1 MRYSPKRNY
10 LYPVMRPYADDY
22 GDSNEFKAVLREP
35 SVDTANDLLLVSLDY
50 EITPGSV
57 LESVRSGDAVCVA
70 MFYCATTLYRTL
82 LRGAPGECSVS
93 GQIPL
98 SAVYDQIEIHP
109 SIVAMR
115 DFEYK
120 PVDVHEEYSLD
131 VFDIKK
137 GQPLA
142 TDETWHFRLHNNQ
155 PAPAESIFTLA
166 RNDDVDAGLLRANV
180 DIAERY
186 IRLEADSETYAMIK
200 SYREHDVNTAIVS
213 LYLGPLMEGL
223 RLLVD
228 DDAEQIWPDHSW
240 AATLQSKLSQL
251 GLVLTY
257 DSNLFEVAQ
266 RLLELPYDRLTVYES
281 DSKDNSQVLRI
292 LSEEGYKSL
301 FELAHD
307 KPEGFIDGF
316 NEGSNWLESELRESV
331 ETSIWS
337 GSRRLHRSI
346 DELNE
351 IDKDGPDAD
360 YEHSKILCEALGP
373 LSPTDYSDGLLWASL
388 NCFNLAKYA
397 SVRWKYVY
405 RKSKA
410 HSNERASKASFV
422 NSHWL
427 EYTSDSRRANASA
440 RLFWLNELSR
450 RISAHS
456 DVFDDDEM
464 LKFLSGNVNVYHQI
478 LSRPYLIANSVLMAK
493 VCEAIKM
500 SGDDYFKQTKT
511 LSDWLAGINT
521 RAGAQSLD
529 MLDDDEIESLVRESQ
544 PPKDR

>member
-1 MRYSPKRNY
+1 MHK
-10 LYPVMRPYADDY
+10 
-22 GDSNEFKAVLREP
+22 
-35 SVDTANDLLLVSLDY
+35 ND
-50 EITPGSV
+50 
-57 LESVRSGDAVCVA
+57 
-70 MFYCATTLYRTL
+70 
-82 LRGAPGECSVS
+82 
-93 GQIPL
+93 
-98 SAVYDQIEIHP
+98 
-109 SIVAMR
+109 
-115 DFEYK
+115 
-120 PVDVHEEYSLD
+120 
-131 VFDIKK
+131 
-137 GQPLA
+137 
-142 TDETWHFRLHNNQ
+142 

-166 RNDDVDAGLLRANV
+166 RNDDVDRGLLQANV
-180 DIAERY
+180 DIGERY
-186 IRLEADSETYAMIK
+186 IKLEAHSETYAMIK
-200 SYREHDVNTAIVS
+200 SYRERDEDTAIVS

-228 DDAEQIWPDHSW
+228 DDADQIWPDHGW

-251 GLVLTY
+251 GLVLIY

-266 RLLELPYDRLTVYES
+266 RLLELPYSRLTIDET
-281 DSKDNSQVLRI
+281 DDKENLMQQDLRM
-292 LSEEGYKSL
+292 LSEEGYRSL
-301 FELAHD
+301 VELAHER
-307 KPEGFIDGF
+307 PEGFIDGF
-316 NEGSNWLESELRESV
+316 NEGPNWLESELRESV

-337 GSRRLHRSI
+337 GSRRLYRSI

-360 YEHSKILCEALGP
+360 YEHSKILCEALGT
-373 LSPTDYSDGLLWASL
+373 LSPADYSNGLLWASL

-464 LKFLSGNVNVYHQI
+464 LRFLSGNVNVYHQI

-493 VCEAIKM
+493 VCEAIKV

-511 LSDWLAGINT
+511 LSNWLAAINT

-529 MLDDDEIESLVRESQ
+529 MLDDDEIESLVKESQ
-544 PPKDR
+544 PPKGP

>member
-1 MRYSPKRNY
+1 
-10 LYPVMRPYADDY
+10 MRPYADDY
-22 GDSNEFKAVLREP
+22 GDANEFKAVLREP
-35 SVDTANDLLLVSLDY
+35 SVDTVNDLLLVSLDY
-50 EITPGSV
+50 KITSGSV

-70 MFYCATTLYRTL
+70 MFYCASTLYREL
-82 LRGAPGECSVS
+82 LKAEPGECSVS

-98 SAVYDQIEIHP
+98 SAVYDRIEIHP

-120 PVDVHEEYSLD
+120 PVDVHAEYDLD

-142 TDETWHFRLHNNQ
+142 TDETWHFRLHINQ

-166 RNDDVDAGLLRANV
+166 RNDDVNAGLLRANV

-257 DSNLFEVAQ
+257 DSNLFEIAQ
-266 RLLELPYDRLTVYES
+266 RLLELPYDRLTVDES

-301 FELAHD
+301 FELAHE

-337 GSRRLHRSI
+337 SSRRLHRSI

-360 YEHSKILCEALGP
+360 YEHSKILCEALGT
-373 LSPTDYSDGLLWASL
+373 LSPADYSDGLLWASL

-440 RLFWLNELSR
+440 RLFWLNELSM

-493 VCEAIKM
+493 ICEAIKM
-500 SGDDYFKQTKT
+500 SGDGYFKQTKT

-529 MLDDDEIESLVRESQ
+529 MLDADEIESLVRESQ